1 MFFKVT
7 SVKTLYKIF
16 LILLLSVFAVFLIIC
31 SFSKTAKGEKL
42 PQNGA
47 DTQMRMKYIE
57 DLGFATNAEFK
68 EEEKII
74 EIPYTFSDVYEE
86 YNALQKEAGYDLE
99 KFVGKKVKQYTY
111 KLLDKERNDLYAH
124 LLVYEGSIIGGDIS
138 AIDFKN
144 GYMLPLKKICE

>member
-16 LILLLSVFAVFLIIC
+16 LILLLSVFVVFLSIY
-31 SFSKTAKGEKL
+31 SFSKTAKGETL

-47 DTQMRMKYIE
+47 DNKMRIKYIE
-57 DLGFATNAEFK
+57 DLGYIIDTDFK
-68 EEEKII
+68 EEEKSV

-86 YNALQKEAGYDLE
+86 YNNLQKKAGYDLK

-124 LLVYEGSIIGGDIS
+124 LLLYEGSIIGGDIS

-144 GYMLPLKKICE
+144 GYMLPLIKNM